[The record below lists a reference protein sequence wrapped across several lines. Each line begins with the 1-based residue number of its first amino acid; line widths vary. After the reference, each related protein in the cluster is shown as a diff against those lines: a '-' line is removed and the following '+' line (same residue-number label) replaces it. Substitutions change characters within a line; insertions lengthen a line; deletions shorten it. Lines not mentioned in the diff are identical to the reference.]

1 MVGDDGWRRR
11 TLPADLEHVRVL
23 GRGGFGEV
31 VLARQVALG
40 RLVAVK
46 RIHAGGWAGDDD
58 LRRFRREAQVLAR
71 LDHPTVV
78 RVLDLRTDHGDAL
91 LVMEYVPGRSLD
103 QLLTEGPPPVPL
115 ALAVLQDV
123 ATALALA
130 ADHGVVHRDVKPGN
144 VFLTGDGRAK
154 LGDFGLARVTADPG
168 LFRTSD
174 GGVRGTPAYMAP
186 ETGLGGQEP
195 GPAADAYA
203 FAVLAFEVLTG
214 RLPFLAD
221 DPLALWAAHDTATPP
236 APTSVAPHL
245 PPAVDDVLLAGLAKD
260 PGARPAPTALVAG
273 LTTALAGAP
282 AEVPAPRGR
291 SAAPVTVV
299 TTPGTPAPDAV
310 AALLQGRA
318 GAPLPR
324 RRRATGRGRRTAAA
338 VLPVV
343 AALAAVLAVR
353 WWQQPDEPE
362 PTPFAITSS
371 AVELSRDDGRCPG
384 TDYRA
389 TATLRTSGTAGRLQA
404 VWTLPD
410 GRTQTSA
417 DVAVESG
424 QSTVVLVL
432 DFRLT
437 GSDPVVAPAVLTVSG
452 SAEVRTSSLDV
463 RYSC

>member
-1 MVGDDGWRRR
+1 M
-11 TLPADLEHVRVL
+11 
-23 GRGGFGEV
+23 
-31 VLARQVALG
+31 
-40 RLVAVK
+40 
-46 RIHAGGWAGDDD
+46 
-58 LRRFRREAQVLAR
+58 
-71 LDHPTVV
+71 
-78 RVLDLRTDHGDAL
+78 
-91 LVMEYVPGRSLD
+91 
-103 QLLTEGPPPVPL
+103 
-115 ALAVLQDV
+115 LQDV

-260 PGARPAPTALVAG
+260 PGRGRPPALVAG

-318 GAPLPR
+318 GAPLPAGAGPPGGDGARPRRCSRSWPRWPPSWPSAGGSSPTSPSRPLRHHLVGGRAVPR
-324 RRRATGRGRRTAAA
+324 RR
-338 VLPVV
+338 
-343 AALAAVLAVR
+343 
-353 WWQQPDEPE
+353 
-362 PTPFAITSS
+362 
-371 AVELSRDDGRCPG
+371 
-384 TDYRA
+384 
-389 TATLRTSGTAGRLQA
+389 
-404 VWTLPD
+404 TLP
-410 GRTQTSA
+410 GH
-417 DVAVESG
+417 
-424 QSTVVLVL
+424 
-432 DFRLT
+432 
-437 GSDPVVAPAVLTVSG
+437 
-452 SAEVRTSSLDV
+452 
-463 RYSC
+463 